1 MMKIPFYKRMPRLVI
16 STSWFYS
23 AVAQGCGYGTSAQ
36 DCQHQQRDEAA
47 RRDSDYHH
55 QQQGQ
60 GGTDITYD
68 PSPMPMERREM
79 FWGALAIDKKK
90 VLVNDQELKF
100 IGVYS
105 MKKNVNGAQKAVLDK
120 CNSDGSKDFEL
131 VQTALNQ
138 CLSISIAPII
148 NGMGYFFAPT
158 VQDAMTIS
166 QEQCKQ
172 AHKECKVG
180 IPLVAMQIFSVI
192 NKL

>member
-1 MMKIPFYKRMPRLVI
+1 MIKIRFYKRMPGLAITLLI

-23 AVAQGCGYGTSAQ
+23 AAAQGCGYGTSAQ

-55 QQQGQ
+55 QQETQ

-79 FWGALAIDKKK
+79 LWGALAIDKKK
-90 VLVNDQELKF
+90 VLVNDKELKF
-100 IGVYS
+100 IGVSS
-105 MKKNVNGAQKAVLDK
+105 MKKTMKEAQKAAMDMCK
-120 CNSDGSKDFEL
+120 SDGSKDCEL

-138 CLSISIAPII
+138 CLSISIAAKD
-148 NGMGYFFAPT
+148 NGMAYFFAPT

-166 QEQCKQ
+166 QHKCNQ
-172 AHKECKVG
+172 AHKDCKVAHTACSNAN
-180 IPLVAMQIFSVI
+180 L
-192 NKL
+192 